1 MKRTNPASQ
10 NRRSL
15 HWMILISSLAATL
28 GLWGLFA
35 QSPDGQSGNAAST
48 SSAITPASAA
58 PPIPTLVPLY
68 ESQFQVPPSLFD
80 RARRPEPVTSTRSSR

>member
-15 HWMILISSLAATL
+15 RWMILISSLAATL

-48 SSAITPASAA
+48 SSATVDPASAA
-58 PPIPTLVPLY
+58 P
-68 ESQFQVPPSLFD
+68 D
-80 RARRPEPVTSTRSSR
+80 RR